1 MGLKQVQVTDNG
13 VKYFG
18 FGCAPDLHAIS
29 AYRAD
34 NEVRY
39 FYRIG
44 NYSNIYLA
52 FLNPFLDFS
61 GKVMSKFYLEFR
73 GFDFEIGQCFR
84 DAVLGHS
91 SVAADGYHQM
101 ELLGNKMERS
111 VATPEQALYKLAR
124 DYLRFAAENPNLYR
138 LMFSAEVV
146 AYRNNPEFERASDS
160 SFGRLTNWWYGQGY
174 FDPKKS
180 AVEYPYALGVWSIM
194 HGAAMQMI
202 DGLVAVDT
210 NKNAAINKLADT
222 IMGVLIEGVSGAL
235 PKNT

>member
-1 MGLKQVQVTDNG
+1 MAKKNVYHKGNVREDLIEAAERLLQEEGLAALSVRRVAREVG
-13 VKYFG
+13 VV
-18 FGCAPDLHAIS
+18 PS
-29 AYRAD
+29 AVY
-34 NEVRY
+34 NH
-39 FYRIG
+39 
-44 NYSNIYLA
+44 
-52 FLNPFLDFS
+52 
-61 GKVMSKFYLEFR
+61 
-73 GFDFEIGQCFR
+73 FENR
-84 DAVLGHS
+84 EALLTA
-91 SVAADGYHQM
+91 VAADGYQRL
-101 ELLGNKMERS
+101 EQLGNKMERS
-111 VATPEQALYKLAR
+111 LTAPEQTLRDLAR
-124 DYLRFAAENPNLYR
+124 AYLRFAAENPNLYR